1 MKLNKKQISILL
13 AKYDSNLVA
22 RKLTR
27 KVMTLSAK
35 EIGESILS
43 TKMPKQKL
51 INIEIVRH

>member
-1 MKLNKKQISILL
+1 MKLNKQQVIALL

-22 RKLTR
+22 KKLAR

-43 TKMPKQKL
+43 TKMPKQRL